1 MHEELS
7 KTLDIILNLN
17 NACAKKIITQEEI
30 NEQKDNLEDYKIIF
44 FEIENI
50 LSKIERDNLD
60 SVDDTVEALV
70 QLHLKYSDYIWHI
83 DQMHELVK
91 KMIGNY
97 RNNFKNQNEKF
108 KS

>member
-17 NACAKKIITQEEI
+17 DACAKKIITQEEI
-30 NEQKDNLEDYKIIF
+30 NEQKDNLEDYKIMF

-50 LSKIERDNLD
+50 LSKIEKDNLD

-70 QLHLKYSDYIWHI
+70 QLHFKYSDYIWHI

-91 KMIGNY
+91 KMTGNY
-97 RNNFKNQNEKF
+97 RNNFKNQNKKF

>member
-44 FEIENI
+44 
-50 LSKIERDNLD
+50 
-60 SVDDTVEALV
+60 
-70 QLHLKYSDYIWHI
+70 LKLRISC
-83 DQMHELVK
+83 QK
-91 KMIGNY
+91 
-97 RNNFKNQNEKF
+97 
-108 KS
+108 